1 MASPFVM
8 ENKKPPTRFWLLGI
22 RVLVWY
28 NSGAASVGFNPA
40 GLEINIFFLHF
51 TNMLS
56 FDSYPGVCC
65 AFFYLD
71 RKYAAE
77 IAHNVSSRKRK
88 EIVERAGQLH
98 IRVTN
103 AGAKLSAEED
113 A

>member
-1 MASPFVM
+1 M
-8 ENKKPPTRFWLLGI
+8 
-22 RVLVWY
+22 VWY
-28 NSGAASVGFNPA
+28 
-40 GLEINIFFLHF
+40 
-51 TNMLS
+51 LS
-56 FDSYPGVCC
+56 TCSYFAC
-65 AFFYLD
+65 

>member
-1 MASPFVM
+1 MSWQVSQSLQPGAKVLPH
-8 ENKKPPTRFWLLGI
+8 LLTLPHI
-22 RVLVWY
+22 RY
-28 NSGAASVGFNPA
+28 APAAA
-40 GLEINIFFLHF
+40 
-51 TNMLS
+51 
-56 FDSYPGVCC
+56 Y
-65 AFFYLD
+65 

-103 AGAKLSAEED
+103 AGAKLSTEED

>member
-1 MASPFVM
+1 MFCVRFLRILCACPVFV
-8 ENKKPPTRFWLLGI
+8 R
-22 RVLVWY
+22 
-28 NSGAASVGFNPA
+28 
-40 GLEINIFFLHF
+40 FFL
-51 TNMLS
+51 L
-56 FDSYPGVCC
+56 VI
-65 AFFYLD
+65 